1 MSNSKSIMDR
11 IIGDQRQFLQ
21 DLSPIFALT
30 VFLFVFSTF
39 MGFSMG
45 EQISPDLFE
54 ELFSNIPDP
63 SQSTIIEMFIAI
75 LLNNTVASFLFLI
88 SGVLV
93 GLPPLLFII
102 MNGFIV
108 GWISY
113 NAAKEIGLAFVLLTL
128 LPHGIIEIPA
138 ISLSASMG
146 VGIGYKIIN
155 KLRKQN
161 GVTAYIKESLRL
173 FIFKIIPLLILAAGI
188 ETGLIAVFS

>member
-1 MSNSKSIMDR
+1 MDR
-11 IIGDQRQFLQ
+11 IIGNQRQFLQ

-45 EQISPDLFE
+45 EQISPDIFE
-54 ELFSNIPDP
+54 DLFSNIPDP
-63 SQSTIIEMFIAI
+63 TQSTVIEMFIAI

-88 SGVLV
+88 SGVLI

-128 LPHGIIEIPA
+128 LPHGLIEIPA

-161 GVTAYIKESLRL
+161 GVTAYIKESMRL